1 MIANYDSN
9 ACYDVID
16 PDGVKIGEVVKG
28 VLYEG
33 APDYR
38 EVVGTIVFDGTDDGL
53 KFEHNGAVF
62 ELVLKQWA
70 R

>member
-1 MIANYDSN
+1 MNEKYDSS
-9 ACYDVID
+9 ACYNVID

-38 EVVGTIVFDGTDDGL
+38 EVFGTIVFDGADDGL
-53 KFEHNGAVF
+53 TFEHNGAVF
-62 ELVLKQWA
+62 ELVLKQ
-70 R
+70 